1 MDVFN
6 GIFVKGNMVGDLM
19 FYGSGAGS
27 LPTASA
33 VVGDVVAA
41 AKNIGRNIPVIWEQ
55 EKLEIADMKDASQRF
70 FVRVSGDKAANEE
83 KVTKAFGNVQVVD
96 AGVAGEYA
104 FITDAV
110 KEGDFAKKAEEL
122 GNVVSRIRV
131 DF

>member
-1 MDVFN
+1 
-6 GIFVKGNMVGDLM
+6 M
-19 FYGSGAGS
+19 FYGSGAGK

-41 AKNIGRNIPVIWEQ
+41 AKNLGNNVPVIWEQ
-55 EKLEIADMKDASQRF
+55 EKLTLADIKESAQRF
-70 FVRVSGDKAANEE
+70 FVRLSGDKAANAA
-83 KVTKAFGNVQVVD
+83 KVEAAFGKVQEVE

-110 KEGDFAKKAEEL
+110 KEGDFETKAQEL